1 MQDSYLREKNTI
13 MQMWGLN
20 NMYIEILAIGVIL
33 FAIMISTGAINLNK
47 FVIDNEALFRKIKES
62 DWDFLVK
69 ARYGNNASPDVL
81 YNKRV
86 KEWLIISLLLI
97 VVFLFTGITIVK
109 IVISFAVG
117 YGAFKLKYLDLK
129 SYYKRHVQI
138 IDAMLPHYLKNIEIL
153 IQHYTVPVAIGKSM
167 EEAPEI
173 FKDGLQDLIDAINSG
188 DGSINPYMDFAKKY
202 PVRDSM
208 RMMRLLYRLSLGRQ
222 ENKQEQL
229 VAFSKSISSLQQKA
243 RETKY
248 KLRLEKMEGMTM
260 KMLITT
266 GIGVMILLIL
276 AVLQMIDI

>member
-1 MQDSYLREKNTI
+1 
-13 MQMWGLN
+13 
-20 NMYIEILAIGVIL
+20 MYIEILIIGIII
-33 FAIMISTGAINLNK
+33 FTIMVASGAINLNK

-69 ARYGNNASPDVL
+69 ARYGNNSSPDVL

-86 KEWLIISLLLI
+86 KEWILISLILI
-97 VVFLFTGITIVK
+97 VVFLFTGISIVK
-109 IVISFAVG
+109 IVIAFAIG

-129 SYYKRHVQI
+129 SYYKRHIQI

>member
-1 MQDSYLREKNTI
+1 
-13 MQMWGLN
+13 
-20 NMYIEILAIGVIL
+20 MYVEILIVGIAL
-33 FAIMISTGAINLNK
+33 FLMMSASDLINLNR
-47 FVIDNEALFRKIKES
+47 FVIDSEALFRKIKES

-81 YNKRV
+81 YNTRIKN
-86 KEWLIISLLLI
+86 WIIISLLLI
-97 VVFLFTGITIVK
+97 VVFLFTGISIIK
-109 IVISFAVG
+109 IVVAFAVG

-129 SYYKRHVQI
+129 SYYRRHIQV

-167 EEAPEI
+167 EDAPEI

-188 DGSINPYMDFAKKY
+188 DGTINPYMDFAKKY

-229 VAFSKSISSLQQKA
+229 VAFSKSISNLQQKA